1 MKKICMITTV
11 SATLKSFVVDTA
23 KYLYEQCGYDVT
35 LICNTDEKFAKTLP
49 PYVHYIPVPMSRG
62 VNFSGFK
69 SIKIFRKIFK
79 REKFDLVQYATPN
92 ASFYA
97 SVAAKQAKVPI
108 RLYCQWGIRYVG
120 FQGIKRK
127 IFKFLEKLVCKNS
140 TRVFAVSP
148 LNMQF
153 AIQEKL
159 YPSAKAEVVGNG
171 GTIGV
176 SAKDYDVS
184 QKPTWRKEI
193 RAKFGID
200 EKDFV
205 FGFAGRI
212 SIDKGCGELLIAFRA
227 LANENDRAKL
237 FVVGPM
243 EEDCGVDGAVLQWAE
258 QSSQVIL
265 TGNVK
270 EEEMRTYY
278 AAMDVLT
285 HPTYREG
292 FGMVIQEAGVLG
304 IPTITT
310 DIPGA
315 SEVMEDGVSCL
326 LIPAKDDRALKEAMV
341 SLLHD
346 ENKVQALGQA
356 AYERTIK
363 LYERQ
368 IMLANQKACYQK
380 LLGEE

>member
-11 SATLKSFVVDTA
+11 SSTLKSFVVDTA
-23 KYLYEQCGYDVT
+23 KYLHKQCGYDVT
-35 LICNTDEKFAKTLP
+35 LICNTDEKFEKSLP
-49 PYVHYIPVPMSRG
+49 SYVHYIPVPMSRG

-69 SIKIFRKIFK
+69 SIKLFKEIFK

-97 SVAAKQAKVPI
+97 SVAAKKAKIPI

-120 FQGIKRK
+120 FQKVKRR
-127 IFKFLEKLVCKNS
+127 IFKFLEKHVCKNS
-140 TRVFAVSP
+140 THIFAVSP

-159 YPSAKAEVVGNG
+159 YPSSKATVVGNG

-176 SAKDYDVS
+176 PASDYDMAKK
-184 QKPTWRKEI
+184 QIWRVDT
-193 RAKFGID
+193 RTQFGIG

-212 SIDKGCGELLIAFRA
+212 SIDKGCGELLTAFKGIAEKE
-227 LANENDRAKL
+227 ENTKL
-237 FVVGPM
+237 FIVGPM
-243 EEDCGVDGAVLQWAE
+243 EEDCGVDSALLKWTQ

-270 EEEMRTYY
+270 EEDMRKYY
-278 AAMDVLT
+278 AAMDVLV

-292 FGMVIQEAGVLG
+292 FGMVIQEAGALA

-310 DIPGA
+310 NIPGA
-315 SEVMEDGVSCL
+315 SEVMEDGVSCV
-326 LIPAKDDRALKEAMV
+326 LIPAKDAAALKEMME
-341 SLLHD
+341 SLLCD
-346 ENKVQALGQA
+346 EERVNTLGQA
-356 AYERTIK
+356 AYERTMK

-380 LLGEE
+380 LLEK